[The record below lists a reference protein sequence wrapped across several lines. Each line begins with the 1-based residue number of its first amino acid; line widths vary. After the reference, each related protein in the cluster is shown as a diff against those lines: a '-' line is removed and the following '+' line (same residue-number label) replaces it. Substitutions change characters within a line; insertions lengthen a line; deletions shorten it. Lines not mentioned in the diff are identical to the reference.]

1 MLKTPKALHQLEDKQ
16 PELDGT
22 LWLDH
27 LWKKKLV
34 ISRSIYDTYF
44 TMVSSWVSS

>member
-22 LWLDH
+22 LWLDPVE
-27 LWKKKLV
+27 KNLV